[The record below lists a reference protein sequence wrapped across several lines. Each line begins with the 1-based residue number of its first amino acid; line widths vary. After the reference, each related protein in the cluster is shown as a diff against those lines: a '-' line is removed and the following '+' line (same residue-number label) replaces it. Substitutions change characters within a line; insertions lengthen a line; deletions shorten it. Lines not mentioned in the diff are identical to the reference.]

1 VRLLARQHAFGGFG
15 RFSIESLADRKA
27 GADGAPGAGGGGSS
41 TLVCTRHHAI
51 DWNFVGWGRP
61 RPNKWRVVPAPAD
74 DGAGADDEVVD
85 SWYELSYAAD
95 GFGRPYYYE
104 RWARLP
110 GGMASPS
117 LALRSRSVGCGGAH
131 GMSGGG
137 GAEDGILARDALVMV
152 VGDHFGYVIDRP
164 VGHEQLS
171 PLGKTLQAV
180 VDEAVW
186 RGDRSLA
193 ESCLLLEAG
202 HGRVSAGWQ
211 VDASLQPWRIG
222 QTLAEIFGRGKG
234 QPERLSE
241 GSMRI
246 GSRDFDVLCENS

>member
-1 VRLLARQHAFGGFG
+1 MLARQHAFGGFG
-15 RFSIESLADRKA
+15 RYGIERLVDRTA
-27 GADGAPGAGGGGSS
+27 GVGEAPGAGGGGGS

-61 RPNKWRVVPAPAD
+61 RPNKWRVVPAPSADGGARAD
-74 DGAGADDEVVD
+74 DAAVD

-95 GFGRPYYYE
+95 GFGSPYYYE
-104 RWARLP
+104 RWARLS
-110 GGMASPS
+110 GGVASPS
-117 LALRSRSVGCGGAH
+117 LALRSRAV
-131 GMSGGG
+131 GGG
-137 GAEDGILARDALVMV
+137 GVLGMSAGGGVEDGVLARDALVMI
-152 VGDHFGYVIDRP
+152 VGDHFGYVISRP

-186 RGDRSLA
+186 RGERSLA
-193 ESCLLLEAG
+193 EACLLLEAG

-222 QTLAEIFGRGKG
+222 QTLAEIFGGDR
-234 QPERLSE
+234 QPERLSQ

-246 GSRDFDVLCENS
+246 GSRDFDVLCESE